1 MTEEREELAA
11 LGERLQREHGTL
23 WLHRLKGDP
32 YAALLCDVDDDPAPL
47 RERVR
52 AAGPLWRS
60 GTGVWVTADPRTAAT
75 LFAHP
80 GIGHLT
86 APPEELPGLGEET
99 VTPVRVQKGLGPLC
113 ARLLDAAGPEFDLV
127 TEVAEPLAGLTRT
140 LTAWVPLVDVPVER
154 GCLIYVPGSHRRP
167 LEHRQVHLAGF
178 QDYRPM
184 EEVWPDFPFSPR
196 VSVPMRAGDVVF
208 HDFRTVHL
216 AAVNTGGERRLAF
229 ASVYM
234 DSDATY
240 RPGVQDHPVAHLE
253 PGAPVD
259 GELFPLIADGPGAT
273 R

>member
-1 MTEEREELAA
+1 MLTPSDLTESGLPTQESVRRFHDQGYVHLRAVLSAGEVAGFRAAAEELLAKEGPEIWGASEDETQVHYVEAA
-11 LGERLQREHGTL
+11 WRKHPDLRALALHPVITRSAEHLAG
-23 WLHRLKGDP
+23 G
-32 YAALLCDVDDDPAPL
+32 PL
-47 RERVR
+47 R
-52 AAGPLWRS
+52 LY
-60 GTGVWVTADPRTAAT
+60 GTDVLKKDPDV
-75 LFAHP
+75 
-80 GIGHLT
+80 HLPT
-86 APPEELPGLGEET
+86 VVHDDEPGL
-99 VTPVRVQKGLGPLC
+99 
-113 ARLLDAAGPEFDLV
+113 
-127 TEVAEPLAGLTRT
+127 PLAGLTRT
-140 LTAWVPLVDVPVER
+140 LTAWVPLVDVPADR

-167 LEHRQVHLAGF
+167 PEHRQVHLAGF

-208 HDFRTVHL
+208 HDFRTVHM
-216 AAVNTGGERRLAF
+216 AAVNTGAERRLAF

-259 GELFPLIADGPGAT
+259 GELFPLIAAGPGAT